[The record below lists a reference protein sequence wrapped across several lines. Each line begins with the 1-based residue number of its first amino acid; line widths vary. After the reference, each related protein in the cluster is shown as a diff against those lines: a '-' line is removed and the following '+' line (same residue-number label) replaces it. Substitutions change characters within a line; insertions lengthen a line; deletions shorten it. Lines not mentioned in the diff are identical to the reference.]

1 LDPVTTF
8 AWRLN
13 HLSVELSLL
22 VRLVPFTATAPRC
35 CGKTEAL
42 LCPPLWRIG
51 YDWNTIS
58 IKMTTAGGPFVP
70 SWADC
75 PGEEY
80 LLDKT
85 MTKSSITAIDE
96 QLVVGSLFSK
106 ALNKVVD
113 TPNKSSKE
121 AKQTKAPLF
130 FYDFN
135 VIPPVEELGSWKRT
149 MLLLCGRISS
159 HPLFFRPPCH
169 PHLSTKLLGLI
180 IFPTW
185 SQVVC

>member
-1 LDPVTTF
+1 LL
-8 AWRLN
+8 WENRSSS
-13 HLSVELSLL
+13 LSVTLEDRVRLEHNFHQDDDCWRAFRAKLIAQVKNTYLL
-22 VRLVPFTATAPRC
+22 V
-35 CGKTEAL
+35 
-42 LCPPLWRIG
+42 
-51 YDWNTIS
+51 
-58 IKMTTAGGPFVP
+58 
-70 SWADC
+70 
-75 PGEEY
+75 
-80 LLDKT
+80 DKT